1 MSKEMQPLL
10 SVNHLSVEFT
20 SDKKKLR
27 SVDDVSF
34 SIKKGETLGIV
45 GESGSGK
52 SVTVTSIL
60 KLLPGNATI
69 PEGQVIYKG
78 EDLIPFSE
86 KAMRKI
92 RGNEISMIFQDPMTS
107 LNPVFTVEN
116 QLVEAIRLHQTI
128 SKKEARLEAIKLLNL
143 VGIKEAEK
151 RIKLYPHEFSGG
163 MRQRVMI
170 AMAISSTPSLII
182 ADEPTTALDVT
193 VQKQIIELLKDL
205 QERIDTSIIFITH
218 DLEVVADIADTI
230 MIMYAGQVV
239 ESGPANLIF
248 NNPMHPYTRL
258 LINAIPK
265 ANKKVGRLPTI
276 EGNVPNLSDIP
287 ADVCR
292 FADRI
297 PWIPTSN
304 HEKNPQLREIEP
316 EHFVRC
322 TCYKHFQFKEEVIS
336 SPDIK

>member
-1 MSKEMQPLL
+1 MSEKNQPLL
-10 SVNHLSVEFT
+10 SVEHLSVEFI

-34 SIKKGETLGIV
+34 SIKRGETLGIV

-60 KLLPGNATI
+60 KLLPGNAQI
-69 PEGQVIYKG
+69 PEGQIVYK
-78 EDLIPFSE
+78 DQAILPLSE

-116 QLVEAIRLHQTI
+116 QLVEAIRLHQAV
-128 SKKEARLEAIKLLNL
+128 SKKEARQEAIKLLGL
-143 VGIKEAEK
+143 VGIKEPEK

-193 VQKQIIELLKDL
+193 VQKQIIDLLKDL
-205 QERIDTSIIFITH
+205 QERMDTSIIFITH
-218 DLEVVADIADTI
+218 DLEVVADIADKI

-239 ESGPANLIF
+239 ESGPSTVIF
-248 NNPMHPYTRL
+248 NNPLHPYTRL

-265 ANKKVGRLPTI
+265 ANKQAGRLPTI

-287 ADVCR
+287 KDACR

-297 PWIPTSN
+297 PWIPASA
-304 HEKNPQLREIEP
+304 HEKSPQLREVEP

-322 TCYKHFQFKEEVIS
+322 SCYQHFEFKEKV
-336 SPDIK
+336 DFKD

>member
-1 MSKEMQPLL
+1 MSEKNQPLL
-10 SVNHLSVEFT
+10 SVEHLSVEFI

-60 KLLPGNATI
+60 KLLPGNAQI
-69 PEGQVIYKG
+69 PEGQIVYKDQ
-78 EDLIPFSE
+78 EILPLSE
-86 KAMRKI
+86 KAMRNI

-116 QLVEAIRLHQTI
+116 QLVEAIRLHQAV
-128 SKKEARLEAIKLLNL
+128 SKKEARQEAIKLLGL
-143 VGIKEAEK
+143 VGIKEPEK

-193 VQKQIIELLKDL
+193 VQKQIIDLLKDL
-205 QERIDTSIIFITH
+205 QERMDTSIIFITH
-218 DLEVVADIADTI
+218 DLEVVADIADKI

-239 ESGPANLIF
+239 ESGPSAVIF
-248 NNPMHPYTRL
+248 NNPLHPYTRL

-265 ANKKVGRLPTI
+265 ANKQAGRLPTI

-287 ADVCR
+287 KDVCR

-297 PWIPTSN
+297 PWIPASA
-304 HEKNPQLREIEP
+304 HEKNPQLREVEP

-322 TCYKHFQFKEEVIS
+322 TCYQHFEFKENVDS
-336 SPDIK
+336 KD

>member
-1 MSKEMQPLL
+1 MSEKNQPLL
-10 SVNHLSVEFT
+10 SVEHLAVEFIN
-20 SDKKKLR
+20 DKKKLR

-60 KLLPGNATI
+60 KLLPGNAQI
-69 PEGQVIYKG
+69 PEGQIIYKG
-78 EDLIPFSE
+78 QNILPLSE
-86 KAMRKI
+86 KAMRTI

-116 QLVEAIRLHQTI
+116 QLVEAIRLHQVV
-128 SKKEARLEAIKLLNL
+128 SKKEAQQEAIRLLGL
-143 VGIKEAEK
+143 VGIKEPEK

-170 AMAISSTPSLII
+170 AMAISATPSLII

-193 VQKQIIELLKDL
+193 VQKQIIDLLKDL
-205 QERIDTSIIFITH
+205 QEKMATSIIFITH
-218 DLEVVADIADTI
+218 DLEVVADIADKI

-239 ESGPANLIF
+239 ESGPAEVIF
-248 NNPMHPYTRL
+248 NNPLHPYTRL

-265 ANKKVGRLPTI
+265 ANKKAGRLPTI

-287 ADVCR
+287 KEVCR

-297 PWIPTSN
+297 PWIPAN
-304 HEKNPQLREIEP
+304 AHEKNPQLREVEP
-316 EHFVRC
+316 EHYVRC
-322 TCYKHFQFKEEVIS
+322 TCYQHFIFKENIES
-336 SPDIK
+336 ED